1 MWFVG
6 NTIKNGKMCGVEI
19 IKFFILIL
27 LIFSLHLIMLVI
39 LFIGLQVYIYSL
51 NRWIR
56 YLKPT
61 ALKWFKMWYTNMSSK
76 QDFLSFPS
84 RIWVLNILNIFEMYF
99 LPTLLNNY
107 CNRLNTVYCKVIIVV
122 QSNSVI
128 TNSLGPAKLVRYS
141 RSSLKLSWL
150 M

>member
-6 NTIKNGKMCGVEI
+6 NTIKNGKMSGVEI
-19 IKFFILIL
+19 IKFFILFL

-39 LFIGLQVYIYSL
+39 LFIVLQVYIYSL

-56 YLKPT
+56 HLKPT

-84 RIWVLNILNIFEMYF
+84 RIWVLNIFNIFEMYF

-128 TNSLGPAKLVRYS
+128 TKSLGPAKLVRYS
-141 RSSLKLSWL
+141 RNSLKLSWL

>member
-6 NTIKNGKMCGVEI
+6 NTIKNGKMSGVEI
-19 IKFFILIL
+19 IKFFILFL

-39 LFIGLQVYIYSL
+39 LFIVLQVYIYSL
-51 NRWIR
+51 N
-56 YLKPT
+56 T

-141 RSSLKLSWL
+141 RNSLKLSWL